1 MLSVLAFVTNGASA
15 HAFEPATVAVI
26 AGALTGFLFLN
37 TRLFGNKR
45 AFTFLGDAGSTLLG
59 FFLVYL
65 LIDHSQGTN
74 PTISPVLAGWILGLP
89 LLDGSAVITSRI
101 LDGKSPFLADR
112 THLHHLLQDLGF
124 SVNQAVVTMLGLHIA
139 LMIVGTVISLTAGE
153 RGDLV
158 LFWGFVLLVLLRIA
172 LANSQWALVKPENVQ
187 KKTAESIHPEHQD
200 AI

>member
-1 MLSVLAFVTNGASA
+1 
-15 HAFEPATVAVI
+15 
-26 AGALTGFLFLN
+26 
-37 TRLFGNKR
+37 
-45 AFTFLGDAGSTLLG
+45 
-59 FFLVYL
+59 
-65 LIDHSQGTN
+65 
-74 PTISPVLAGWILGLP
+74 
-89 LLDGSAVITSRI
+89 
-101 LDGKSPFLADR
+101 
-112 THLHHLLQDLGF
+112 
-124 SVNQAVVTMLGLHIA
+124 MLGLHIA